1 MLWPNQGIFIFEM
14 MAAVP
19 PLIACFRLDAA
30 RLAVSLLI
38 SVLASMLARYT
49 YLVPVAILLLIVGFG
64 LALRR
69 SEPEERQRAG
79 SGRFWKSAAILC
91 LLLFIAMSAYA
102 VRLSLAY
109 NWGPPKILK
118 QPLASQLMDRDAAMT
133 ETLNQQFPIGTD
145 EAALTSTLSNQ
156 GFKKALRPRPQCR
169 QPETKPGWMEYAPC
183 PAGAKEMTYDY
194 EQIDLICGT
203 RHISINWSVDSV
215 GKITRLEATRYLPCL

>member
-1 MLWPNQGIFIFEM
+1 M

-30 RLAVSLLI
+30 RLAASLLI

-69 SEPEERQRAG
+69 PQPEGRQRAG
-79 SGRFWKSAAILC
+79 CGRFWKSAALLC

-118 QPLASQLMDRDAAMT
+118 QPLDSQLMDRDGAMT
-133 ETLNQQFPIGTD
+133 EALNQHFPIGTD
-145 EAALTSTLSNQ
+145 EAALRSTLLNQ
-156 GFKKALRPRPQCR
+156 GFKNVQRPRPQCR
-169 QPETKPGWMEYAPC
+169 QPETRSGWKEYAPC
-183 PAGAKEMTYDY
+183 PAGAQEMTYDY
-194 EQIDLICGT
+194 EEINLICGT
-203 RHISINWSVDSV
+203 RHISINWSADAI

>member
-30 RLAVSLLI
+30 RLVVSMLI

-69 SEPEERQRAG
+69 PEPEARQRAG
-79 SGRFWKSAAILC
+79 SGRFWKSVAILC
-91 LLLFIAMSAYA
+91 LLLFIAMSAYV
-102 VRLSLAY
+102 VRLSLVY
-109 NWGPPKILK
+109 NWGPPEILK
-118 QPLASQLMDRDAAMT
+118 QPLASRFVDRDAAMT

-145 EAALTSTLSNQ
+145 EAALRSTLSNQ
-156 GFKKALRPRPQCR
+156 GFKKPLRPRPQCR
-169 QPETKPGWMEYAPC
+169 QPETTPGWMEYAPC

-203 RHISINWSVDSV
+203 RHVSINWSVNSV
-215 GKITRLEATRYLPCL
+215 GKITRLAATRYLPCL